1 MAGLQGILFDKDG
14 TLLDFDA
21 TWAPATMQV
30 LDALADGRRDIADRM
45 AEACGLDIA
54 AMTFLPGSP
63 IIAGDTADYAP
74 VWAELIG
81 MPFDKAFETRV
92 NDLYRSASLSTLRGY
107 DDVAKG
113 IDHLIAKGYRIGLA
127 TNDAEATARAHLFAL
142 GVLDRFD
149 YVAGYDSGHGAKPG
163 PGMVQAFARETGLHP
178 AAVALIGDSTHD
190 MDAAK
195 AAGAHPV
202 GIARTPAAQDA
213 LAGHAE
219 VIVTDLAGLIEWL
232 DSRAAPQARAD
243 DRTA

>member
-1 MAGLQGILFDKDG
+1 MAELRGILFDKDG

-30 LDALADGRRDIADRM
+30 LNVLAGGRQDIADRM
-45 AEACGLDIA
+45 AMACGLDIA
-54 AMTFLPGSP
+54 HMTFRPGSP

-74 VWAELIG
+74 VWAELVG
-81 MPFDKAFETRV
+81 MPFDKAFEARV
-92 NDLYRSASLSTLRGY
+92 NDLYRNASLSTLRGY

-113 IDHLIAKGYRIGLA
+113 IDHLIAEGYRIGLA
-127 TNDAEATARAHLFAL
+127 TNDAEATARAHLSAL
-142 GVLDRFD
+142 GILDRFD

-163 PGMVQAFARETGLHP
+163 PGMVEAFARYIGLHP
-178 AAVALIGDSTHD
+178 AAVALIGDSAHD
-190 MDAAK
+190 MDAAR

-202 GIARTPAAQDA
+202 GIARTPAAREA

-219 VIVTDLAGLIEWL
+219 VIVADLAGLIEWL

-243 DRTA
+243 ERTA

>member
-30 LDALADGRRDIADRM
+30 LDALASRRPAIARRM
-45 AEACGLDIA
+45 ADACGLDTGR
-54 AMTFLPGSP
+54 MSFRPGSP

-81 MPFDKAFETRV
+81 VPFDKAFETRV

-113 IDHLIAKGYRIGLA
+113 IDQLVARGYRIGLA
-127 TNDAEATARAHLFAL
+127 TNDAEATARAHLSAL
-142 GVLDRFD
+142 DILDRFD

-163 PGMVQAFARETGLHP
+163 PGMVEAFARHVGLAP
-178 AAVALIGDSTHD
+178 EAVALIGDSTHD

-195 AAGAHPV
+195 AAGAHPI
-202 GIARTPAAQDA
+202 GIARTPAARDA
-213 LAGHAE
+213 LAGHAD
-219 VIVTDLAGLIEWL
+219 VIVADLAGLIDWL
-232 DSRAAPQARAD
+232 ERRAAPQPPMEGF
-243 DRTA
+243 TA

>member
-21 TWAPATMQV
+21 TWAPATKQV
-30 LDALADGRRDIADRM
+30 LDALSDRRPDIAGRM
-45 AEACGLDIA
+45 AEACGLDTSR
-54 AMTFLPGSP
+54 MTFRPGSP

-81 MPFDKAFETRV
+81 VPFDKAFEGRV
-92 NDLYRSASLSTLRGY
+92 NELYRSASLSTLRGY
-107 DDVAKG
+107 DDVAAG
-113 IDHLIAKGYRIGLA
+113 IDHLIDKGYRIGLA
-127 TNDAEATARAHLFAL
+127 TNDAEATARAHLAAL
-142 GVLDRFD
+142 GVLNRFD

-163 PGMVQAFARETGLHP
+163 PGMVEAFAREVGLAP
-178 AAVALIGDSTHD
+178 DAIALIGDSTHD

-202 GIARTPAAQDA
+202 GIARTPAARDA

-219 VIVTDLAGLIEWL
+219 VIVADLPGLIAWL
-232 DSRAAPQARAD
+232 DRRAVPQVRAD
-243 DRTA
+243 GFTA